1 MAMTAGNGRRGAEMN
16 VTPLIDVLLV
26 LIIIFMVIAPTRSKG
41 LRTAVPEQ
49 QKDESQSN
57 EAAHPVVVTVRE
69 DGMAALNQ
77 ELMDLA
83 SLRVRL
89 EELYRKAAT
98 RVIFIRAEKNLEFGR
113 VAEVIALA
121 RDVGVSQV
129 ALMTN

>member
-1 MAMTAGNGRRGAEMN
+1 MAMNVGQGAEMN

-26 LIIIFMVIAPTRSKG
+26 LIIIFMVIAPTRSLG
-41 LRTAVPEQ
+41 LRTAVPEES
-49 QKDESQSN
+49 KDEARA

-77 ELMDLA
+77 ELMGLA
-83 SLRVRL
+83 ALRTRL
-89 EELYRKAAT
+89 EELYRTAAT
-98 RVIFIRAEKNLEFGR
+98 RVIFVRGDKNIEFGR

-121 RDVGVSQV
+121 RDAGVSQV